1 MSIEVQERLILT
13 QAAAVE
19 QVPAHRSKTKPKEG
33 ANAVIRSW
41 MRGRGFWQGLMI
53 MPDFL
58 RNWEEAVDGYC
69 QRLFEAPIFH
79 VGFPFIITKK
89 CSVILVILVPFL

>member
-13 QAAAVE
+13 QAAAVK

-41 MRGRGFWQGLMI
+41 MRGRGFW
-53 MPDFL
+53 
-58 RNWEEAVDGYC
+58 
-69 QRLFEAPIFH
+69 
-79 VGFPFIITKK
+79 
-89 CSVILVILVPFL
+89 